1 MKNKHFTFLVAT
13 LFSLSACFGSNKGGT
28 VKYQIEYNNESI
40 NKVNLD
46 NYFLTHEEEYPSYKA
61 LKENVPNILDRT
73 RTINISEGFTN
84 KMQAIRFSN
93 SENGFLGG
101 ETFLLHNGQYFHLG
115 GAWGGHGVTE
125 FIRRQGDRGYW
136 LYFLYSNG
144 SGIHR
149 TNIGVYSMSK
159 SELYTISSLELEINK
174 DYTFKI
180 SENNTIDIYEATI
193 EFYYDEGMFPHYTIV
208 EKGLVIE
215 AIDELQKV
223 KI

>member
-1 MKNKHFTFLVAT
+1 MKNKHLAFLVAT
-13 LFSLSACFGSNKGGT
+13 ILSLSSCFGSNKGGT
-28 VKYQIEYNNESI
+28 VKYSIEYNNETI
-40 NKVNLD
+40 NKVALD
-46 NYFLTHEEEYPSYKA
+46 NYFLTHEEEYPSYKR

-93 SENGFLGG
+93 SENGFLTG
-101 ETFLLHNGQYFHLG
+101 ETFLLHNGQYFDLG
-115 GAWGGHGVTE
+115 GAWGGYGVTE
-125 FIRRQGDRGYW
+125 FIRRQGDKGHW
-136 LYFLYSNG
+136 LYFIFSNG

-149 TNIGVYSMSK
+149 TNVGVYNMLK

-193 EFYYDEGMFPHYTIV
+193 DCYYDNDMFPHYSIT
-208 EKGLVIE
+208 ENELVIE

>member
-1 MKNKHFTFLVAT
+1 MKNKHLAFLVAT
-13 LFSLSACFGSNKGGT
+13 LLSLSSCFGSNKGGT
-28 VKYQIEYNNESI
+28 VKYSIEYNNETI
-40 NKVNLD
+40 NKVALD

-61 LKENVPNILDRT
+61 LKGNVPNILDHT
-73 RTINISEGFTN
+73 RTINISGGFTN
-84 KMQAIRFSN
+84 KMQAIRFS
-93 SENGFLGG
+93 SGENGFLTG
-101 ETFLLHNGQYFHLG
+101 ETILLHNGQYFHLG

-125 FIRRQGDRGYW
+125 FIRRQGDKGHW
-136 LYFLYSNG
+136 LYFIFSNG

-149 TNIGVYSMSK
+149 TNVGVYNMLK

-180 SENNTIDIYEATI
+180 SENNTIDIYEATSG
-193 EFYYDEGMFPHYTIV
+193 FYYDESMFPHYSIV

>member
-1 MKNKHFTFLVAT
+1 MKSKHLAFLVAT
-13 LFSLSACFGSNKGGT
+13 LLSLSSCFGSNKGGT
-28 VKYQIEYNNESI
+28 VKYSIEYNNETI
-40 NKVNLD
+40 NKVALD

-61 LKENVPNILDRT
+61 LKGNVPNILDHT

-84 KMQAIRFSN
+84 KMQAIRFS
-93 SENGFLGG
+93 SGENGFLTG
-101 ETFLLHNGQYFHLG
+101 ETILLHNGQYFHLG
-115 GAWGGHGVTE
+115 GAWGSHGVTE
-125 FIRRQGDRGYW
+125 FIRRQGDKGHW
-136 LYFLYSNG
+136 LYFLFSNG

-149 TNIGVYSMSK
+149 TNVGVYNMLK
-159 SELYTISSLELEINK
+159 SELYTISSLELEANK

-180 SENNTIDIYEATI
+180 SENNTIDIYEASI
-193 EFYYDEGMFPHYTIV
+193 DLYYDEGMFPHYTIV